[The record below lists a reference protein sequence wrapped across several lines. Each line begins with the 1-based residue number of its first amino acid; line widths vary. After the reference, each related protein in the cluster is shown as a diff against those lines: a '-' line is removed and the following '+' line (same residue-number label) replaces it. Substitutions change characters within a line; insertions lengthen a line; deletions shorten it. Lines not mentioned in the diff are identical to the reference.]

1 MNNKLS
7 LASILGFILS
17 SWAILATATFLWIK
31 EEVVKQSSAAPE
43 QDYFLYGTFAIMVIL
58 IALAV
63 GFFFKSNW
71 ARVALLWIFYLAL
84 GILTLTVGFNFS
96 EMSNRASQ
104 LGFALG
110 ASAFGYCFLLA
121 GILLL
126 HNDTLKK
133 EFFPAM
139 EDA

>member
-17 SWAILATATFLWIK
+17 SWAILATAVFFWIK
-31 EEVVKQSSAAPE
+31 EEIEKQSFAGPE
-43 QDYFLYGTFAIMVIL
+43 HDYFLYGTFSIMVIL
-58 IALAV
+58 IVLAV

-71 ARVALLWIFYLAL
+71 ARVGLLWIFYLAL
-84 GILTLTVGFNFS
+84 AILTLAVGFNFS
-96 EMSNRASQ
+96 EISNRGSQ

-110 ASAFGYCFLLA
+110 SSAFGYCFLLA

-133 EFFPAM
+133 EFIPAM
-139 EDA
+139 EEV